1 MLKAYQITYNEIV
14 VYYCAES
21 RGRARYIAAMAIHEA
36 GYCTVS
42 EALKKIKCRR
52 KQASHFDIDAEKK
65 GREGYIG
72 TFEIKRN
79 E

>member
-1 MLKAYQITYNEIV
+1 MLKAYKITYNEIV

-42 EALKKIKCRR
+42 EALKKMKCLR
-52 KQASHFDIDAEKK
+52 KPAMYKDFDAEKR
-65 GREGYIG
+65 GIEGCVRG
-72 TFEIKRN
+72 
-79 E
+79 